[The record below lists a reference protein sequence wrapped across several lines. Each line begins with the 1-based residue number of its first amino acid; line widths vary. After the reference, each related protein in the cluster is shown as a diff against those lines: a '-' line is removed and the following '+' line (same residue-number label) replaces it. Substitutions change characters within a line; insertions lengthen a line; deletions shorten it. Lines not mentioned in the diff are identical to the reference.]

1 MKNFVLS
8 IKIVLFDIE
17 KDTNLL
23 KMNLI
28 TFQKFIFF
36 FFVSSLSPR
45 PADNLM

>member
-8 IKIVLFDIE
+8 IIIVLFDIE

-28 TFQKFIFF
+28 T
-36 FFVSSLSPR
+36 S
-45 PADNLM
+45 

>member
-23 KMNLI
+23 KINLSR
-28 TFQKFIFF
+28 FKSLFLFF
-36 FFVSSLSPR
+36 RQLPISTPR
-45 PADNLM
+45 

>member
-28 TFQKFIFF
+28 TFQKFISFF
-36 FFVSSLSPR
+36 RQLPISTPR
-45 PADNLM
+45 

>member
-28 TFQKFIFF
+28 TFQKFIS

-45 PADNLM
+45 PADNPM